1 MKELSLPGNVKV
13 TLRRET
19 FDMIKESASRNGTG
33 LYRAV
38 KNYLTLHLFPYMVTG
53 DSVRIIVM
61 IENDHSVGVVLHL
74 NYRLLVKA
82 QEKEG
87 SVGLYDATRQRGK
100 NPLGGTE
107 PTAAD

>member
-1 MKELSLPGNVKV
+1 MRDKTYPENFTV

-19 FDMIKESASRNGTG
+19 FDMIKESASRNTIGV
-33 LYRAV
+33 YRAL
-38 KNYLTLHLFPYMVTG
+38 KNYLVLHAFPYKLKG
-53 DSVRIIVM
+53 DYLRIIYLDETDVS
-61 IENDHSVGVVLHL
+61 IGVVLHL

-87 SVGLYDATRQRGK
+87 SAGLYDATRQRGK

>member
-1 MKELSLPGNVKV
+1 MNPTDNFSV

-19 FDMIKESASRNGTG
+19 FDLIKESADRNGTG
-33 LYRAV
+33 LYRAI
-38 KNYLTLHLFPYMVTG
+38 KNYLTIHIFPYMIKG
-53 DSVRIIVM
+53 DFISIRTLN
-61 IENDHSVGVVLHL
+61 ETDTSVGVVMYL

-87 SVGLYDATRQRGK
+87 SEGLYAATRQRGK